1 MNRIAKQLPLFVVC
15 IYLLTFISCNKMP
28 QRSYWP
34 TDEWKTAR
42 AESVGMDSQKI
53 AGALSTYTMK
63 NLGLHSLLVIRNG
76 FVVVEGYGYPYTKDT
91 LHNINSVTKSF
102 TSSLYGIALEKGLVA
117 SIDSPMLNSF
127 PKRLETEQDERKR
140 KMTIQDILTMRT
152 GLNWNEDGGGNI
164 ESSFS
169 RMLAA
174 EDCLSFILDT
184 PMLTDS
190 GKTFD
195 YNTGASH
202 ILTALL
208 EDKTGGLERF
218 ARQSLFSPLGIHTL
232 HWKKDP
238 QGIPMGGYG
247 LSLTSRDMAKL
258 GFLYLNKGLW
268 DGKQII
274 PRSWVEEAVKA
285 HTATPGSFSPGY
297 FYGYQWWISPDKKT
311 YIAQGYG
318 GQNIFVNP
326 ELDLIIVTTAALNYR
341 RLNDYY
347 TLITQEIPASCV
359 SAGKIPKNKEG
370 EQALDS
376 LLAAWASPPPAQAIR
391 LPSAFAQNTDTVF
404 VFDTNEQD
412 LQSITITLNS
422 EKGIIIRQ
430 TYQSKRGEQGITEC
444 IGSLGGEYRLSR
456 SVMNEARYQ
465 FGDTPIQTA
474 CRLIESGD
482 EQTLLMEIVP
492 LGIVEGPFLDRFSV
506 ENQEITFTRINQ
518 ANRRSVTL
526 KGRKT

>member
-1 MNRIAKQLPLFVVC
+1 
-15 IYLLTFISCNKMP
+15 
-28 QRSYWP
+28 
-34 TDEWKTAR
+34 
-42 AESVGMDSQKI
+42 
-53 AGALSTYTMK
+53 
-63 NLGLHSLLVIRNG
+63 
-76 FVVVEGYGYPYTKDT
+76 
-91 LHNINSVTKSF
+91 
-102 TSSLYGIALEKGLVA
+102 
-117 SIDSPMLNSF
+117 
-127 PKRLETEQDERKR
+127 
-140 KMTIQDILTMRT
+140 
-152 GLNWNEDGGGNI
+152 
-164 ESSFS
+164 
-169 RMLAA
+169 
-174 EDCLSFILDT
+174 
-184 PMLTDS
+184 
-190 GKTFD
+190 
-195 YNTGASH
+195 
-202 ILTALL
+202 
-208 EDKTGGLERF
+208 
-218 ARQSLFSPLGIHTL
+218 
-232 HWKKDP
+232 
-238 QGIPMGGYG
+238 MGGYG

-326 ELDLIIVTTAALNYR
+326 DLDLIIVTTAALNYR

-359 SAGKIPKNKEG
+359 SAGKIPENKEG
-370 EQALDS
+370 EEALDS

-391 LPSAFAQNTDTVF
+391 LPSAFAQNTDTTF

-412 LQSITITLNS
+412 LQSLTITLDS

-506 ENQEITFTRINQ
+506 ENQEITFTRVNQ
-518 ANRRSVTL
+518 ANRRSVTI